1 MFYYRLYNKPT
12 VHPPILSMYL
22 ALLHRIGD
30 KDPFGVDLDLV
41 VGAAGAVDAVYGSNF
56 SLSIFHNDYK

>member
-1 MFYYRLYNKPT
+1 MSYCRLYTKLS
-12 VHPPILSMYL
+12 VPPRMLSMYL

-30 KDPFGVDLDLV
+30 KDPFGVVHGLDV
-41 VGAAGAVDAVYGSNF
+41 AEAAGGAVYGSNF

>member
-12 VHPPILSMYL
+12 VRPPILSMYQV
-22 ALLHRIGD
+22 LLHRIGD
-30 KDPFGVDLDLV
+30 KDPFGEDHDLFVAVADE
-41 VGAAGAVDAVYGSNF
+41 VDAVYGSNF

>member
-1 MFYYRLYNKPT
+1 
-12 VHPPILSMYL
+12 MYL